1 MPLPFFK
8 YHGCGNDFV
17 LLQAP
22 PIARDELRA
31 LVPRLADRHRGIGC
45 DQVLV
50 LHDVAAR
57 DAIGLEIFN
66 ADGSAAS
73 MCGNGLRCVALH
85 ACSHLG
91 MSGRELTVHIGS
103 ARYEVVIER
112 DSRGVF
118 QHASVQ
124 MGAPQLR
131 AGKIPMVGI
140 DPDAPTINIPIPKPI
155 QDLLPSQW
163 QEAGMEACC
172 TCVSV
177 GNPHVVFF
185 GAAMPHQWLHEIGA
199 RIERASCFP
208 MRCNVHFAHVESGDC
223 ISMLTWER
231 GAGATLACG
240 SGACAVLV
248 AAVAGGRVLAG
259 ARVEMPGGSV
269 QVSWLGGGESVQ
281 LTGPAALSFHGE
293 WPHGH
298 APGEA
303 QACPHA

>member
-17 LLQAP
+17 LLHDP
-22 PIARDELRA
+22 PCTSDELRQ
-31 LVPRLADRHRGIGC
+31 LVPHLADRHRGIGG

-50 LHDVAAR
+50 LRAVAAP

-85 ACSHLG
+85 ASSHLG
-91 MSGRELTVHIGS
+91 MTCSALTVHIGLAS
-103 ARYEVVIER
+103 YLVVIER
-112 DSRGVF
+112 DSRGIF
-118 QHASVQ
+118 QRASVQ
-124 MGAPQLR
+124 MGAPQLH
-131 AGKIPMVGI
+131 AGKIPMVGLA
-140 DPDAPTINIPIPKPI
+140 PDAPTINIPIPKPV
-155 QDLLPSQW
+155 QDMLPAQW
-163 QEAGMEACC
+163 EEAGMEASC
-172 TCVSV
+172 TCVSM

-185 GAAMPHQWLHEIGA
+185 GAALPHAWLREVGA
-199 RIERASCFP
+199 RVERASCFP

-223 ISMLTWER
+223 ISMVTWER

-259 ARVEMPGGSV
+259 ARIAMPGGSV
-269 QVSWLGGGESVQ
+269 HVSWPGGSGSVQ
-281 LTGPAALSFHGE
+281 LTGPAALTFQGV
-293 WPHGH
+293 WPRHHDRGVPM
-298 APGEA
+298 ADTSA
-303 QACPHA
+303 